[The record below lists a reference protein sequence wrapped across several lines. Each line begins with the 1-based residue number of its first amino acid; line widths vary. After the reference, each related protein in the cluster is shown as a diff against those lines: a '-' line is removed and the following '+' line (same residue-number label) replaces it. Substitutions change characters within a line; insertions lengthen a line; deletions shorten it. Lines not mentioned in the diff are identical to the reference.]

1 MAIKDEL
8 FFHSNAHFHSGAH
21 SLRPAGRRP
30 CEADSEPQAQVTRE
44 GPDDLEAG
52 GRVGGAGRRRPAGVS
67 GIHRPAGIRM
77 ARSGTSTAPPRGKA
91 GCVPRRAG
99 AEEPPPPP
107 RTPAST
113 RQALPAPAE
122 AAGGVGARRASG
134 TASAPAEPSAAQRA
148 ARAGC
153 ARPRARAPP
162 PEGRARAGPGL
173 RLSRARR
180 PPAAPRPGRRVPR
193 STWGGAAPLP
203 PVQVSGAGTWV
214 GRGARGQRTGGARGP
229 GGGGADTSS
238 ARSWARCGVAEGSA
252 TLQMPLRPQGDAN
265 LAAASWAARGPGRG
279 EPDALPKF
287 PFADFAALDL
297 TCEANPGR

>member
-1 MAIKDEL
+1 MRT
-8 FFHSNAHFHSGAH
+8 SHSGAH
-21 SLRPAGRRP
+21 SLRPAGRRL

-67 GIHRPAGIRM
+67 GVHRPAGIRM
-77 ARSGTSTAPPRGKA
+77 VRSGTSKAREGGVCPPACESKGAAPAAPDPRGHSA
-91 GCVPRRAG
+91 
-99 AEEPPPPP
+99 
-107 RTPAST
+107 
-113 RQALPAPAE
+113 ALPARAE

-153 ARPRARAPP
+153 ARSRARAPP

-193 STWGGAAPLP
+193 STWGGAAPPP

-214 GRGARGQRTGGARGP
+214 GRGARGPRTGGVRGP

-238 ARSWARCGVAEGSA
+238 APSWARCGAAEGSA
-252 TLQMPLRPQGDAN
+252 TLQVPLRTQGDAS
-265 LAAASWAARGPGRG
+265 LAATSRAARGPGRG

-287 PFADFAALDL
+287 PFADFAGLDL